1 MPSGRLNPT
10 LRSLRLRERLRSLRL
25 EQGRRIEDVADAV
38 GLSTSALS
46 RMENGDRKILP
57 RTVRLLAEPLGITGV
72 QRDELITLAKE
83 AEQHGWWTAYG
94 EAVPKWFDSY
104 VGLEAA
110 ADSIRVYENELVHG
124 LLQTPE
130 YARAVFQAAQP
141 NLPEDERERHI
152 ELRVARQEHL
162 HGSDAPELWIIFTE
176 SVIRRLVGGAGVMR
190 DQLARILQVS
200 ELPHVKIQVLPNNI
214 GAHAAM
220 DGRFVLLTLPER
232 TAPDLAYIEYI
243 FGSLYLDK
251 TDDLKRY
258 SWVFDQ
264 LRADALAPR
273 ETTSLIHQVMK
284 ELQ

>member
-1 MPSGRLNPT
+1 MPSGRPNPT
-10 LRSLRLRERLRSLRL
+10 LRSLRLRERLRSLRQ
-25 EQGRRIEDVADAV
+25 EQNRSIEGVAEAV

-57 RTVRLLAEPLGITGV
+57 RTVRLLAEPLGITGE
-72 QRDELITLAKE
+72 QRDELVTLAKE

-94 EAVPKWFDSY
+94 EAVPKWFDFY

-130 YARAVFQAAQP
+130 YARAVYLAAQP
-141 NLPEDERERHI
+141 NLPTEERERHI
-152 ELRVARQEHL
+152 ELRMARQEIL
-162 HGSDAPELWIIFTE
+162 CGSDAPELWIIFNE
-176 SVIRRLVGGAGVMR
+176 AVIRRLVGGREVMHG
-190 DQLARILQVS
+190 QLARILEIS
-200 ELPHVKIQVLPNNI
+200 ELPHVKIQILPNNI

-232 TAPDLAYIEYI
+232 TAPDLVYIDYI

-251 TDDLKRY
+251 KDDLKHY
-258 SWVFDQ
+258 SWVFEQ
-264 LRADALAPR
+264 LRADALAPS
-273 ETTSLIHQVMK
+273 ETSSLIRQVMK
-284 ELQ
+284 ELS